1 MRYQET
7 GASKMDETY
16 DDKPHIHLHEATRS
30 TNAEGAGL
38 SIWFFC
44 GILTLGYG
52 VVLVAQALCEHF
64 RILDQHPP
72 VTVLANLHATF
83 WWGVLMSL
91 FGAFYSIRFRPK
103 HKLS

>member
-1 MRYQET
+1 
-7 GASKMDETY
+7 MDETH
-16 DDKPHIHLHEATRS
+16 DDKPHVHLHEATPS
-30 TNAEGAGL
+30 ATVEGEGL

-52 VVLVAQALCEHF
+52 LVLIAQALCEHF

-72 VTVLANLHATF
+72 TTVLANLHPTF
-83 WWGVLMSL
+83 WWGILMTL